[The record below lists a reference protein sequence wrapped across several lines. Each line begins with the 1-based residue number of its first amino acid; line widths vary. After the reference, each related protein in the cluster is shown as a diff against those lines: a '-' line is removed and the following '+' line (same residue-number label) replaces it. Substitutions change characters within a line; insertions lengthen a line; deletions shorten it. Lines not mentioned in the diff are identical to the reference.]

1 VPAASPTVSL
11 ERPLA
16 GRTIL
21 AIFAHPD
28 DESLACGGTLARAAS
43 GGARVVLLCA
53 SRGENGSISEPA
65 LVPDGD
71 LGRVRS
77 RELRAA
83 AATLGITDMM
93 ILNHPDGDLRWSD
106 IPEFHGE
113 IVMALRRY
121 RPDAVITFG
130 EDGLYWHLD
139 HIGVHERTYTAVQSL
154 GRDAPPLYYVTIPPG
169 VMREIVVTAQAKR
182 GSPSDSSFWGIE
194 PDAFGDAA
202 QPATFVVDVR
212 AWAAQKLTAL
222 RCHRT
227 QMGPHNPIAWIDD
240 ADARRWLG
248 VEHFRRAPIATT
260 GPFLLEQLGEPVAS
274 S

>member
-1 VPAASPTVSL
+1 LTD
-11 ERPLA
+11 RPLA
-16 GRTIL
+16 DRTIL

-71 LGRVRS
+71 LGRVRTE
-77 RELRAA
+77 ELRAA
-83 AATLGITDMM
+83 AATLGISDIM
-93 ILNHPDGDLRWSD
+93 IFDHPDGDLRWAD

-139 HIGVHERTYTAVQSL
+139 HIGVHERTYTAVRSL
-154 GRDAPPLYYVTIPPG
+154 GADAPPLYYVTIPPG
-169 VMREIVVTAQAKR
+169 VMRELVTTAHAKGG
-182 GSPSDSSFWGIE
+182 GSPLDSSFWGIE

-202 QPATFVVDVR
+202 QPASFVVDVR
-212 AWAAQKLTAL
+212 QWAVQKLTAL

-248 VEHFRRAPIATT
+248 VEHFRRAPIDTT
-260 GPFLLEQLGEPVAS
+260 GAFLLEQLGEPVAS